1 MSLSLSRM
9 LELGK
14 EAILKSSHVS
24 CNLFDLFKLNI
35 RAVSDPDPQDPKIG
49 SFDNFDSWG
58 SKNPGLL
65 AKRPSKRPEK
75 DPKNRFTGPN
85 FENP

>member
-1 MSLSLSRM
+1 MPGPNLKILM
-9 LELGK
+9 LV
-14 EAILKSSHVS
+14 IS
-24 CNLFDLFKLNI
+24 

-49 SFDNFDSWG
+49 SFDNFDSWK

-65 AKRPSKRPEK
+65 AKRPSKRPEN

>member
-1 MSLSLSRM
+1 MCSIGGESLSDVAIPPVTKILCSRSTR
-9 LELGK
+9 
-14 EAILKSSHVS
+14 AAT
-24 CNLFDLFKLNI
+24 
-35 RAVSDPDPQDPKIG
+35 RAVSDPSPQDPKIG
-49 SFDNFDSWG
+49 SFANFDNLG
-58 SKNPGLL
+58 SKTPGLL